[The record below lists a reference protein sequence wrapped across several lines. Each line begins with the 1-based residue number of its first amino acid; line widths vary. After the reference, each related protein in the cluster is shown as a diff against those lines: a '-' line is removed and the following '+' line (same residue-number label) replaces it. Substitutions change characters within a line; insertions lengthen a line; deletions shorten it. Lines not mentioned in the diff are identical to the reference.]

1 MSGTIQYACF
11 RQTWLGEI
19 YIARSPGGV
28 VGVAFG
34 DHEIPFARQI
44 QARLERPVE
53 YDPDALESAMGRLRA
68 YLDGEADGLDLTIDW
83 SVISG
88 FRQKVLKATARIP
101 PGSVATYGEI
111 AAHIGKPKA
120 ARAVGQA
127 LKRNPMPL
135 VIPCHRV
142 IAADGSMCGY
152 GSGEG
157 IPTKR
162 ALLRLEGF
170 LGA

>member
-1 MSGTIQYACF
+1 MDPLIRYACF

-19 YIARSPGGV
+19 YVARSRKGI
-28 VGVAFG
+28 VAVQIGHHG
-34 DHEIPFARQI
+34 DPFARHVQDSMGG
-44 QARLERPVE
+44 PVQQ
-53 YDPDALESAMGRLRA
+53 DTGALADAIRALRA
-68 YLDGEADGLDLTIDW
+68 YLGGAQKEIDLSIDW
-83 SVISG
+83 SNMSP
-88 FRQKVLKATARIP
+88 FQEKVLRATSRIP
-101 PGSVATYGEI
+101 AGSVATYGEI
-111 AAHIGKPKA
+111 AVHIGQPKA

-152 GSGEG
+152 GAGQG

>member
-1 MSGTIQYACF
+1 MDPLIRYACF

-19 YIARSPGGV
+19 YLARSQKGI
-28 VGVAFG
+28 VAVQIGHHG
-34 DHEIPFARQI
+34 DPFARHVQHDIGGRVQQDPGALADAI
-44 QARLERPVE
+44 QA
-53 YDPDALESAMGRLRA
+53 LRA
-68 YLDGEADGLDLTIDW
+68 YLNSEEKEIDLPIDW
-83 SVISG
+83 SNMTP
-88 FRQKVLKATARIP
+88 FQEKVLRATSRIP
-101 PGSVATYGEI
+101 AGSVATYGEI
-111 AAHIGKPKA
+111 AAHIGQPKA

-152 GSGEG
+152 GAGQG